1 MAYAGWAALSVG
13 LVSVLSAVGYL
24 FLVFGIGRSEKIIFI
39 MVSLAVGVLFGD
51 VFFHLLPEL
60 FSDPLARAQAPW
72 LILAGFLI
80 FFVLEKF
87 LRWRHCHLPGE
98 GHYHPVVPMTL
109 FGDAL
114 HNLTDGLIIGAAYSL
129 NFQIGVTTSVAVIC
143 HEIPSELGHYGVLV
157 AGGMSPKKAL
167 WYNFLS
173 ALTSIV
179 GLCIALFAVGVSPSI
194 SRAIAAATAGGF
206 VYIAGSDLVP
216 MLHHELDGKRSFV
229 QLLAIVAGI
238 AFMAG
243 LKSYF
248 G

>member
-1 MAYAGWAALSVG
+1 MINAGWALASVA
-13 LVSVLSAVGYL
+13 LVSALGALGYL
-24 FLVFGIGRSEKIIFI
+24 FLVLGIGRSGPLIFVL
-39 MVSLAVGVLFGD
+39 VSLAVGVLFGD

-60 FSDPLARAQAPW
+60 FADSRVSGQAPW
-72 LILAGFLI
+72 LILAGFLV

-87 LRWRHCHLPGE
+87 LRWRHCHIPEE

-109 FGDAL
+109 VGDSL
-114 HNLTDGLIIGAAYSL
+114 HNLTDGLIIGAAYAL
-129 NFQIGVTTSVAVIC
+129 NFKIGLTTSLAVIC

-157 AGGMSPKKAL
+157 AGGMRPRRAL
-167 WYNFLS
+167 LYNLVT
-173 ALTSIV
+173 ALTSLL
-179 GLCIALFAVGVSPSI
+179 GLGLAVLAVSLSPAVSA
-194 SRAIAAATAGGF
+194 AITAATAGGF

-216 MLHHELDGKRSFV
+216 MLHHELDARRSMV

-243 LKSYF
+243 LKAYF

>member
-1 MAYAGWAALSVG
+1 MQNAGWAALSVG
-13 LVSVLSAVGYL
+13 LVSAISAVGYF
-24 FLVFGIGRSEKIIFI
+24 FLAIGVDRANKAIFL

-51 VFFHLLPEL
+51 VFFHLVPEL
-60 FSDPLARAQAPW
+60 FGDPASASQAPW

-87 LRWRHCHLPGE
+87 LRWRHCHFSGE

-114 HNLTDGLIIGAAYSL
+114 HNLTDGLIIGAAYALS
-129 NFQIGVTTSVAVIC
+129 FKIGLATSIAVIC

-167 WYNFLS
+167 MYNFLS
-173 ALTSIV
+173 ALASVV
-179 GLCIALFAVGVSPSI
+179 GLCLALFAVSLSPAFSK
-194 SRAIAAATAGGF
+194 AIAAATAGGF

-216 MLHHELDGKRSFV
+216 MLHHELDARRSAV
-229 QLLAIVAGI
+229 QFLAIGLGV

-243 LKSYF
+243 LKAYF